1 VKISKEIK
9 VALLGITSLVI
20 LYFGFNYL
28 KGVDMFQKTN
38 SYYALYNK
46 VDMLKVSNPVYIH
59 GVSVGRVSSIKYLQQ
74 RNNSVLVEIGIDS
87 EIKLGVGT
95 VADLI
100 NADIMG
106 SKAIELVLKDST
118 GQYYIDGDTL
128 MTSFDEGLTGM
139 LKEKAGSLTDNI
151 SVAISNLTKI
161 LETIAAKDDT
171 LAQTLVNME
180 GITRNLNDSL
190 PIIQSR
196 LIVLLENFNKNS
208 QELSQL
214 MADVKPILKNTTQLT
229 DSLKALELSETLAKL
244 QIMLDNMN
252 ANMVSLK
259 EGQGTMGKLMTDDS
273 LYVYLSNTARD
284 LDLLLVDFQENPGRY
299 VQFSVFGKKDKTEKE
314 SKKAD

>member
-1 VKISKEIK
+1 
-9 VALLGITSLVI
+9 
-20 LYFGFNYL
+20 
-28 KGVDMFQKTN
+28 
-38 SYYALYNK
+38 
-46 VDMLKVSNPVYIH
+46 
-59 GVSVGRVSSIKYLQQ
+59 
-74 RNNSVLVEIGIDS
+74 
-87 EIKLGVGT
+87 
-95 VADLI
+95 
-100 NADIMG
+100 
-106 SKAIELVLKDST
+106 
-118 GQYYIDGDTL
+118 
-128 MTSFDEGLTGM
+128 
-139 LKEKAGSLTDNI
+139 
-151 SVAISNLTKI
+151 
-161 LETIAAKDDT
+161 
-171 LAQTLVNME
+171 
-180 GITRNLNDSL
+180 
-190 PIIQSR
+190 
-196 LIVLLENFNKNS
+196 VLLENFNKNS